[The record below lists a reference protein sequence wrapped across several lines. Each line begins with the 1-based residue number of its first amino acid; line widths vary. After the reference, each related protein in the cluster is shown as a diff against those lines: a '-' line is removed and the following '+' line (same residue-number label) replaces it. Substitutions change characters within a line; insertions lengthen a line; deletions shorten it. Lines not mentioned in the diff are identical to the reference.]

1 MKKAFTLVE
10 LLIVVIIIG
19 ILAALAIPQYN
30 NMVWKARFAEAYNTI
45 GAIVRAE
52 KVYYMEYGHYTREG
66 RGSDSFDDCLAGG
79 GYATGDTLVQRAL
92 NIGIPENSNFVYMIY
107 PCAELPNNSI
117 IYFRQPGYNEWIA
130 YYNYDSGEWALYPGH
145 RDNGGPAHNYFT
157 LPQ

>member
-1 MKKAFTLVE
+1 M
-10 LLIVVIIIG
+10 LLAKLHI
-19 ILAALAIPQYN
+19 
-30 NMVWKARFAEAYNTI
+30 NTN
-45 GAIVRAE
+45 E
-52 KVYYMEYGHYTREG
+52 VYTSRRPSFSFY

-145 RDNGGPAHNYFT
+145 SDNGGPAHNYFT